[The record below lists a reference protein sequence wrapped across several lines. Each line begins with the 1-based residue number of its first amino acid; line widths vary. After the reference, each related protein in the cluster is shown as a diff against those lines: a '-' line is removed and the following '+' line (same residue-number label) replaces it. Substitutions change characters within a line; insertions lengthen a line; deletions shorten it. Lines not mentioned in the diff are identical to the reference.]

1 MTRKIIQTSDG
12 WQVWK
17 GNKLIGVVSSE
28 DEQLRAL
35 KHGEWVNLG
44 SASNS
49 REIAEL
55 LDNARL
61 H

>member
-17 GNKLIGVVSSE
+17 GNKLVGVVSSE
-28 DEQLRAL
+28 DEQLRVL
-35 KHGEWVNLG
+35 KSGEWINLG

-49 REIAEL
+49 REISEL
-55 LDNARL
+55 LDNASL